1 MTPELYLTCLPQPNT
16 SNAPNAAS
24 TRKPP
29 NPAPTAGPN
38 APGKK
43 KPSERRVVRGL
54 QRLDADTQAKIIIL
68 YQEGVSTPNLA
79 RRYNVPADWLRK
91 VLYPALGLKPAMGQ
105 RRFED
110 TK

>member
-1 MTPELYLTCLPQPNT
+1 V
-16 SNAPNAAS
+16 AS
-24 TRKPP
+24 TPKPP

-54 QRLDADTQAKIIIL
+54 QRLDADTRAKIVIL

-79 RRYNVPADWLRK
+79 KRYNVPAEWLRK
-91 VLYPALGLKPAMGQ
+91 VLYPAMGLKPVMGQ
-105 RRFED
+105 RKFED